1 MANLNMSKY
10 NNVNNYTSR
19 SVFGTVTPIQNE
31 IHNQG
36 LPIVSDEDS
45 EGEPST
51 VKNLRYDKFNVIEG
65 LEKYKNLKSILLACK
80 NIKKI
85 EGFE

>member
-1 MANLNMSKY
+1 MANLKMNSNNNM
-10 NNVNNYTSR
+10 NNTSR
-19 SVFGTVTPIQNE
+19 SVFGSVTPIQNE
-31 IHNQG
+31 IHNQE
-36 LPIVSDEDS
+36 LPTVSDEES

>member
-1 MANLNMSKY
+1 
-10 NNVNNYTSR
+10 
-19 SVFGTVTPIQNE
+19 
-31 IHNQG
+31 
-36 LPIVSDEDS
+36 LPTLSDEDS
-45 EGEPST
+45 EGEPSS

-65 LEKYKNLKSILLACK
+65 LDKYKNLRSILLACK